1 MLGANT
7 ITKNR
12 EEGKCVYS
20 GYRIAFDRKGECNFG
35 HGFANGAIIFGVD
48 NSSSSYANTK
58 ILYTYHKN
66 NFLALGEGDTF
77 DINGGFGAPGLVIII
92 VKQIKIFASVYIT
105 MTIIDI
111 CLLMEKISVYLSVLK

>member
-58 ILYTYHKN
+58 YYILITKI
-66 NFLALGEGDTF
+66 TF
-77 DINGGFGAPGLVIII
+77 
-92 VKQIKIFASVYIT
+92 
-105 MTIIDI
+105 
-111 CLLMEKISVYLSVLK
+111 